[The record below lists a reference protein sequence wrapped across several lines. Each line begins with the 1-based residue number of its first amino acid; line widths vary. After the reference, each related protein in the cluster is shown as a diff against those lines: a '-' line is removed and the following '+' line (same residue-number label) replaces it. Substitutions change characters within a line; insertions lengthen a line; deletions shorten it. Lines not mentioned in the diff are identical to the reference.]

1 MKPSTALIL
10 DHEAI
15 ILLHRAQDGWRVIG
29 QANPVAD
36 DLDDKMRVL
45 RRTALDLAGGK
56 FATKL
61 VIPNSQILY
70 DRLSVAP
77 AQGERLNS
85 EIRAELDGLT
95 PYSVDELAFDWQETT
110 PGQIDIAVVA
120 EETLS
125 EAEDFAEAHRFNP
138 LCFVAIPEG
147 ESFQGEAAFGPSSTA
162 HRLLAPGAKVE
173 ANAAPIDIKA
183 LIEQFDRDQKGLEER
198 AEKAAQAPDADTA
211 TPESTSPDAPTFSTR
226 RSVAD
231 SDAAQPTAEPLDLKF
246 VAPQLAQNADIGT
259 GATAASV
266 DNGDAT
272 GGAPAGTTIGAAP
285 VFASTRNETRA
296 VGVTAEAL
304 KIPLYGAPAEQAS
317 EGQQDSAEPAKTPAA
332 ELSAVMSARRDEA
345 LRPANSPLPA
355 PAAPTT
361 TTSARRL
368 SLNAP
373 QPKTRSDEDKGKPL
387 LAIALAAAIAIVGAV
402 GIAWWLRS
410 GEANATLSPE
420 DFEADGARAGVVTTT
435 DPLTLIPP
443 IDESATGNDALAALP
458 ASIPSSADAAIEGQA
473 NPATPGT
480 SIDLSTLPAIT
491 ERGIMQLAPDVL
503 PDAEPD
509 RVDRLYVASIDRMIV
524 TQDAIA
530 LPAESLGLPDAG
542 FGRQPLPPR
551 PGQSFALDANGRV
564 TPTAA
569 GALTPDGITVFAG
582 QPPVLPAPRPGT
594 SVATTRAALS
604 PERLAQLARIV
615 PVARPEG
622 LAEGTERARNSGL
635 SLAELGTIQPLARPA
650 SIEEAAALA
659 ANTEPTDQAVVAS
672 LVPAARPNNLVAPS
686 AQQTAT
692 AASVA
697 PRSQVPSGATVS
709 QAATIDNAIRLR
721 AVNVIGIYGT
731 ARQRR
736 ALVRLANGRIFMV
749 SVGER
754 LDGGRVAAISDN
766 SLVYVK
772 SGRNI
777 TLEVPSG

>member
-272 GGAPAGTTIGAAP
+272 GGAAAGTTIGAAP

-332 ELSAVMSARRDEA
+332 ELSAVMSARRGEA

-361 TTSARRL
+361 TTTTTSSARRL

-373 QPKTRSDEDKGKPL
+373 QPKTRTDEDKGKPL
-387 LAIALAAAIAIVGAV
+387 LAIALAAGDAPVVQACLVETAIWQRVGGPVTEGRAAV
-402 GIAWWLRS
+402 
-410 GEANATLSPE
+410 
-420 DFEADGARAGVVTTT
+420 
-435 DPLTLIPP
+435 
-443 IDESATGNDALAALP
+443 LAAL
-458 ASIPSSADAAIEGQA
+458 ASRPDG
-473 NPATPGT
+473 NPAR
-480 SIDLSTLPAIT
+480 LEIT
-491 ERGIMQLAPDVL
+491 HV
-503 PDAEPD
+503 
-509 RVDRLYVASIDRMIV
+509 V
-524 TQDAIA
+524 TH
-530 LPAESLGLPDAG
+530 
-542 FGRQPLPPR
+542 GR
-551 PGQSFALDANGRV
+551 
-564 TPTAA
+564 A
-569 GALTPDGITVFAG
+569 GAV
-582 QPPVLPAPRPGT
+582 
-594 SVATTRAALS
+594 
-604 PERLAQLARIV
+604 
-615 PVARPEG
+615 
-622 LAEGTERARNSGL
+622 SG
-635 SLAELGTIQPLARPA
+635 G
-650 SIEEAAALA
+650 
-659 ANTEPTDQAVVAS
+659 
-672 LVPAARPNNLVAPS
+672 
-686 AQQTAT
+686 
-692 AASVA
+692 
-697 PRSQVPSGATVS
+697 PSGPGNKEIQKFSNELDRWITK
-709 QAATIDNAIRLR
+709 RLR
-721 AVNVIGIYGT
+721 
-731 ARQRR
+731 
-736 ALVRLANGRIFMV
+736 
-749 SVGER
+749 ER
-754 LDGGRVAAISDN
+754 S
-766 SLVYVK
+766 
-772 SGRNI
+772 
-777 TLEVPSG
+777 